1 MNDRISP
8 LRLIN
13 TILTER
19 QKQGYQHDNKRNR
32 WTAAKIVGE
41 MRETVREKLESMEAG
56 GVTCIPI
63 EDVRIM
69 LSEHYNFMYQLIYEG
84 R

>member
-1 MNDRISP
+1 V
-8 LRLIN
+8 LRE
-13 TILTER
+13 ER
-19 QKQGYQHDNKRNR
+19 LKMSDY
-32 WTAAKIVGE
+32 
-41 MRETVREKLESMEAG
+41 ESMEAE

-69 LSEHYNFMYQLIYEG
+69 LTEHYNFMYRLIYEG

>member
-1 MNDRISP
+1 MTTNE
-8 LRLIN
+8 
-13 TILTER
+13 TTE
-19 QKQGYQHDNKRNR
+19 QLANS
-32 WTAAKIVGE
+32 VGE
-41 MRETVREKLESMEAG
+41 MRETVRNKLESMEAE

-69 LSEHYNFMYQLIYEG
+69 LTEHCNFIYRLIYEG

>member
-1 MNDRISP
+1 
-8 LRLIN
+8 
-13 TILTER
+13 
-19 QKQGYQHDNKRNR
+19 
-32 WTAAKIVGE
+32 
-41 MRETVREKLESMEAG
+41 MRETVREKLESMEAE

>member
-1 MNDRISP
+1 MTTNE
-8 LRLIN
+8 
-13 TILTER
+13 TTE
-19 QKQGYQHDNKRNR
+19 QLAYS
-32 WTAAKIVGE
+32 VGE
-41 MRETVREKLESMEAG
+41 MRETVRNKLESMEAE

-69 LSEHYNFMYQLIYEG
+69 LTEYYNFIYRLIYEG